1 MSKQKKGKLT
11 IFALGG
17 VGVAVGA
24 GLVTIFTIGADA
36 APAGRLATTMTL
48 LSSGI
53 IIGQGIAV
61 ALVGNLADAAGAVAA
76 LSAVAVPAGLGLVLA
91 AVHLVLVRARRR
103 PAPEGEAAS
112 R

>member
-1 MSKQKKGKLT
+1 MVVV
-11 IFALGG
+11 ALVMPHVPTLPGVAVCFMI

-53 IIGQGIAV
+53 IIGQGVTVAV
-61 ALVGNLADAAGAVAA
+61 VGGLADAAGAVAA

-91 AVHLVLVRARRR
+91 AVHLVVARAR
-103 PAPEGEAAS
+103 
-112 R
+112 